1 LWRTSPHDPAALT
14 AVLAVIGGVG
24 VVSCLLPALR
34 AMRIEP
40 MAALRQE

>member
-1 LWRTSPHDPAALT
+1 VAHLATRRRLALST
-14 AVLAVIGGVG
+14 VVALIVVVGVLA
-24 VVSCLLPALR
+24 SLLPALR

>member
-1 LWRTSPHDPAALT
+1 LWHTSPHDAVALST
-14 AVLAVIGGVG
+14 VVALIVVVGVLA
-24 VVSCLLPALR
+24 CLLPALR